1 MNETVKEVLDQGIEL
16 IRKAGE
22 DKFPN
27 DLYDWTLWTAPI
39 VQSPEYM
46 NKVLQNL
53 GFLGEKLK
61 TIRVLSGYVAGGQCH
76 TDEPVV
82 FEFETGDRLE
92 LEFVAGGT
100 VRVSRSR
107 LPRTLK
113 CACNFVPDARF
124 RDCIGQTLTA
134 AGVVETKA
142 FPTNALYYEGTLQ
155 RGQSYIEKIV
165 LRFGEHS
172 ITLSS
177 GLDEAIIEND

>member
-1 MNETVKEVLDQGIEL
+1 MNETVKKVLDEGIEL

-27 DLYDWTLWTAPI
+27 DLYDWTIWTTPI
-39 VQSPEYM
+39 VQDPAYLT
-46 NKVLQNL
+46 KVLENL
-53 GFLGEKLK
+53 GFLNETLK
-61 TIRVLSGYVAGGQCH
+61 SVKVLSGYVAGGQCH
-76 TDEPVV
+76 TDEPVI

-113 CACNFVPDARF
+113 TACNFVPDARF
-124 RDCIGQTLTA
+124 RDCIGQVFHA
-134 AGVVETKA
+134 VEVVETKH

-165 LRFGEHS
+165 LHFGEHA
-172 ITLSS
+172 IALSS
-177 GLDEAIIEND
+177 GLDDAMLELV